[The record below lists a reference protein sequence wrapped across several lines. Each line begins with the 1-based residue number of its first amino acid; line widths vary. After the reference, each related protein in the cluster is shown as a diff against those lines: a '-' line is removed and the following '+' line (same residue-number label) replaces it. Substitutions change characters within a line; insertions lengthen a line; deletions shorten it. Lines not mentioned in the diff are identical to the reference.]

1 MNLHAYIKKCFVRQ
15 IKLSISAQYEVQ
27 KIMKV
32 MIMTFRIWDYSTAV
46 RCRWVYVYAHVRS
59 CMFLVTEHMTAQ

>member
-1 MNLHAYIKKCFVRQ
+1 MNLYAYIKQCFVRQ
-15 IKLSISAQYEVQ
+15 IKLSISVQYEVQ

-46 RCRWVYVYAHVRS
+46 RCRWV
-59 CMFLVTEHMTAQ
+59 